1 MSLDVQLVISLGNP
15 NAQSIEF
22 SGNPVV
28 VPFAPHQQLIERSQV
43 VVTHAGL
50 NTVLTALGCGVP
62 LVAVPITNEQPGIA
76 SRLARSKAGK
86 TLQLD
91 SLNEATVQAAISE
104 VLRNP
109 NYRQNALRM
118 QTAIQASGGIERAA
132 DVLETAARTQEPVTA
147 ASVVTR

>member
-1 MSLDVQLVISLGNP
+1 M
-15 NAQSIEF
+15 
-22 SGNPVV
+22 
-28 VPFAPHQQLIERSQV
+28 
-43 VVTHAGL
+43 
-50 NTVLTALGCGVP
+50 LTALGCGVP
-62 LVAVPITNEQPGIA
+62 LVAIPITNEQPGIA

-104 VLRNP
+104 VLKNP
-109 NYRQNALRM
+109 SYRQNTLRM